1 MQMLKL
7 TAIAAALVA
16 ASFSASAMTT
26 IADEDLSAV
35 AGQDG
40 VSIAANLNI
49 NIGSFVYSEN
59 NSATAGGHAS
69 VGFNNIQITGLLAMT
84 VDVVSQ
90 TTFSQLYAGMTGQTI
105 TATQATDPTTGA
117 VVQTNGVVTGT
128 TAPGFTLGTAHSAA
142 EAAILTAQGIATA
155 GVLNDATASFYSGGD
170 VVQFAFPNVSANAA
184 TLPSIKVGGIT
195 MGVDGTQANVGAKS
209 FGSFAINSM
218 DLRGTT
224 VWMWAH

>member
-7 TAIAAALVA
+7 SAIAAALVA

-49 NIGSFVYSEN
+49 NIGSFTYSEN
-59 NSATAGGHAS
+59 NASGPAS

-90 TTFSQLYAGMTGQTI
+90 TTFSALYAGMTGQTI
-105 TATQATDPTTGA
+105 TATQAVDPTTGA

-155 GVLNDATASFYSGGD
+155 GVLNDQTAAFYSGGD

-195 MGVDGTQANVGAKS
+195 MGVDGTQADVGAKS

>member
-16 ASFSASAMTT
+16 ASFSASAMSS

-40 VSIAANLNI
+40 VSIAANLNV
-49 NIGSFVYSEN
+49 NIGSFVYSED
-59 NSATAGGHAS
+59 NSGGALGKAS

-105 TATQATDPTTGA
+105 TATQAIDPVTHA
-117 VVQTNGVVTGT
+117 VVQTNGVVTGV

-155 GVLNDATASFYSGGD
+155 GVLNDQTAAFYSGGD

-209 FGSFAINSM
+209 FGSFAINSL

>member
-16 ASFSASAMTT
+16 ASFSASAMSSIT
-26 IADEDLSAV
+26 DEDLSTV
-35 AGQDG
+35 SGQDG

-49 NIGSFVYSEN
+49 NIGSFVYSEAN
-59 NSATAGGHAS
+59 DALHGGSAS

-90 TTFSQLYAGMTGQTI
+90 TTFSALYAGMTGQTI
-105 TATQATDPTTGA
+105 KATQVTDPTTGA
-117 VVQTNGVVTGT
+117 VVQTAGTSAGPTTGYS
-128 TAPGFTLGTAHSAA
+128 LGTARSAA
-142 EAAILTAQGIATA
+142 EQAILTSQGLATA
-155 GVLNDATASFYSGGD
+155 GVLNDQTAQFYSGGD
-170 VVQFAFPNVSANAA
+170 VVQFAFPNVSAATG

-195 MGVDGTQANVGAKS
+195 MGVDGTQANAGAKS
-209 FGSFAINSM
+209 FGSFAINQL